1 MPNTANYSFPTPAD
15 TDLVKNGA
23 DAIRDLGDAVDTAMN
38 TALGTKKSGLVLLNT
53 TSFSGVSSQSISDV
67 FSSTY
72 ANYKIVLSNLKQNPY
87 QTISM
92 RLRVSGSDNSTSN
105 YYHRAIRATATTFDT
120 ISANAQSSWDIRAT
134 SPNVGMGMAIYDIT
148 NPNLTANTIM
158 YGNITYTDDDVTAMR
173 VFNGGF
179 YFNDTTS
186 FTGFT
191 LIGSGNIT
199 GRVSVYGYNI

>member
-1 MPNTANYSFPTPAD
+1 MGNTPNNNFPYPES
-15 TDLVKNGA
+15 
-23 DAIRDLGDAVDTAMN
+23 
-38 TALGTKKSGLVLLNT
+38 SGLVKDGWEDIKDLATSIDTKLGVYAPSTPGLTLINT